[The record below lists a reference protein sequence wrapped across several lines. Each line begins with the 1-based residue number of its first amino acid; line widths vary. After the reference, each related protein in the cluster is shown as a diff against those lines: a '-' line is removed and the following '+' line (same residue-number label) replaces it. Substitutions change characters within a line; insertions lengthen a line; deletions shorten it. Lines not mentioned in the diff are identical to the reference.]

1 MALTIA
7 VIAISWASILI
18 LLSGAQPIAV
28 AFWRTAL
35 ASIVLMPLAIAER
48 SEGNYTVSNRDA
60 ALIMISGVALAT
72 HFMTWIQS
80 LYLTTVASS
89 VTLVSTYPVFTLIM
103 GRLIGEKVGIKAT
116 AGTLMAFLGVV
127 IITLP
132 QFYISLKALIGDL
145 LALAGA
151 VSGAVY
157 FMIGRALRVR
167 VSLATYTVPV
177 YGVAAITTLMVGLPL
192 GVRFWPYPLMTWV
205 YIAAI
210 VAGPMLLGH
219 TLLNYSLRYSRAIT
233 VTTSTLGEP
242 VGSTLLA
249 WLILHQVP
257 TFVTIIGMV
266 ITLLGIYLVVS
277 EESQMSN

>member
-1 MALTIA
+1 MA

-18 LLSGAQPIAV
+18 LLSGAQPVAV

-35 ASIVLMPLAIAER
+35 ASLVLMPLAINER
-48 SEGNYTVSNRDA
+48 NKNEPRVRGRD
-60 ALIMISGVALAT
+60 LILIIISGAALAT
-72 HFMTWIQS
+72 HFITWIQS

-89 VTLVSTYPVFTLIM
+89 VTLVSTYPIFTLM
-103 GRLIGEKVGIKAT
+103 MSKLIGEKVGIRAII
-116 AGTLMAFLGVV
+116 GTLMAFLGVV

-132 QFYISLKALIGDL
+132 QFYINIKALIGDL

-157 FMIGRALRVR
+157 FMMGRIVR
-167 VSLATYTVPV
+167 MGVSLATYTVPV
-177 YGVAAITTLMVGLPL
+177 YGISALITLIIGLPL
-192 GVRFWPYPLMTWV
+192 NVRFWPYPLITWG

-257 TFVTIIGMV
+257 SLLTLIGM
-266 ITLLGIYLVVS
+266 IPTLLGIYLVVS
-277 EESQMSN
+277 EESSQAKG